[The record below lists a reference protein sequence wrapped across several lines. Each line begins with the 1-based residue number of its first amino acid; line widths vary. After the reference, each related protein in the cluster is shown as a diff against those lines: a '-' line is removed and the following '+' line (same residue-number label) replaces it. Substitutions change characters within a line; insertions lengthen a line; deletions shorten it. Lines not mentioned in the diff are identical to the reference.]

1 MNFLQ
6 SFSPTP
12 VLLEL
17 GPITIYWYG
26 LFFVL
31 GVLVGYLIARHF
43 WLKSGRPAQ
52 PFDTLF
58 LWLVIFGLLGARL
71 VDVFI
76 FELDYFKNN
85 LGDIYKIWQGGLSI
99 HGGLL
104 GGFMVLCWWAKKH
117 QDKLLGLL
125 DIFAPAVVLGQAI
138 GRWGNYFNQEIFGQ
152 PTNLPWGIFIDPTNR
167 PVEYLSSEFFHPVFL
182 YESIGL
188 LILFGV
194 LFKLYQK
201 KKFDGQITIGYLLLA
216 SLLRLALEFIRV
228 DEQLMFSGLRSG
240 TILSLLMAVVGGL
253 LLFKLRKV
261 SPRLE

>member
-152 PTNLPWGIFIDPTNR
+152 PTNLPWAIFIEPQNR
-167 PVEYLSSEFFHPVFL
+167 PEAYLSVEFFHPTFL
-182 YESIGL
+182 YESVGL
-188 LILFGV
+188 LIIFWWLFW
-194 LFKLYQK
+194 LYK
-201 KKFDGQITIGYLLLA
+201 KRPRDGQVVAGYLLFVG
-216 SLLRLALEFIRV
+216 LLRFALEFIRV
-228 DEQLMFSGLRSG
+228 DEQLIIFGLRSG
-240 TILSLLMAVVGGL
+240 TLIAGAAIILGFIL
-253 LLFKLRKV
+253 LLKQKMSAR
-261 SPRLE
+261 P